1 MFEDPGPPD
10 PIMAVPP
17 EKVGV
22 RVTAELYGGTV
33 RLATRVAA
41 TGAATTVTV
50 VDADLVGSSL
60 DVAVMVTAW
69 AVLGASQE
77 PLEGVMVPALEL
89 QVIPPVA
96 PPVTGAEKVV
106 EVPAVRRGLAGLT
119 GPTLTA

>member
-1 MFEDPGPPD
+1 M
-10 PIMAVPP
+10 
-17 EKVGV
+17 
-22 RVTAELYGGTV
+22 
-33 RLATRVAA
+33 
-41 TGAATTVTV
+41 
-50 VDADLVGSSL
+50 